1 MKKLLTL
8 LLISSMLFA
17 CSTNKQEETKT
28 ESNDQTQTEETNET
42 YDAVNAYLEEKRQ
55 SIKESF
61 LTNKED
67 ENANSDGIAAVEEM
81 LGDYQTELSNEVIDG
96 DSATVDVTV
105 KTYDMGNLI
114 SEYITDSISKALE
127 LSLEDEDAD
136 YESAIA
142 EILQEKID
150 NCKANGKTYTQTI
163 TITLHKED
171 GTWTVDESDTL
182 DDALSGGIN
191 AAMEEINSTISDSTT
206 SE

>member
-17 CSTNKQEETKT
+17 CSTNKQEETET

-42 YDAVNAYLEEKRQ
+42 YDVVNAYLEEKRQ

-61 LTNKED
+61 LTDKED
-67 ENANSDGIAAVEEM
+67 ENANFDGIAAVEEM

-127 LSLEDEDAD
+127 LSLEDENAD

>member
-17 CSTNKQEETKT
+17 CSTNKQEETET

-42 YDAVNAYLEEKRQ
+42 YDVVNAYLEEKRQ

-127 LSLEDEDAD
+127 LSLEDENAD
-136 YESAIA
+136 YQSAIA

-171 GTWTVDESDTL
+171 GAWTVDESDTL

>member
-17 CSTNKQEETKT
+17 CSTNKQEETET

-42 YDAVNAYLEEKRQ
+42 YDVVNAYLEEKRQ

-171 GTWTVDESDTL
+171 GAWTVDESDTL

>member
-17 CSTNKQEETKT
+17 CSTNKQEETET
-28 ESNDQTQTEETNET
+28 ESNGQTQTEETNET
-42 YDAVNAYLEEKRQ
+42 YDVVNAYLEEKRQ

-61 LTNKED
+61 LTDKED

-127 LSLEDEDAD
+127 LSLEDENAD

-171 GTWTVDESDTL
+171 GAWTVDESDTL